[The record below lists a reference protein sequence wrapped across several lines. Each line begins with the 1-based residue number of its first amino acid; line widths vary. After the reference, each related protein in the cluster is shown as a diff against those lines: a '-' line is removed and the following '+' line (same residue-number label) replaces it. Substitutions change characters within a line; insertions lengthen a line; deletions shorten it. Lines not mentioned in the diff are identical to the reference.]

1 MNIKPV
7 FKKYFGELEAGH
19 LLLRDRLNAFPERDG
34 DLDGKLSE
42 EIEKFEVWR
51 FQVTDKLAEIV
62 ALFNQEQKEQHQ
74 QYVRDSSYYEI
85 VQEAPFYWR
94 IINKPNGFAGDAYMM
109 EYIYQNRYEGETP
122 FGKFLHKHA
131 LTTKPCQSVRNR
143 KVILREE
150 ILRIGG
156 GKVMSLAAGPAE
168 EIKEILNSPQG
179 ANYHFLALDH
189 DMGALETFH
198 DPNDNSHFNYALA
211 NAFQIISQNYL
222 TAKPRMPLR
231 RFCFPRKD
239 FQGWRR
245 LMSSLKY
252 ELDYLKKDEFDFIY
266 SAGLYDYIKT
276 SLLDHSRGTIA
287 LTKNLF
293 DLLKPGGILIV
304 GNFNHNNPRD
314 LRFIMEYVLDWQLIY
329 RSREDMFDFARSIPE
344 HTIKEMK
351 ILDDPSGIHYFLKVV
366 KNA

>member
-1 MNIKPV
+1 MNLELE
-7 FKKYFGELEAGH
+7 FKKYFGELEAKH
-19 LLLRDRLNAFPERDG
+19 VLLRNRVNAFPERDG
-34 DLDGKLSE
+34 DLEARLSE
-42 EIEKFEVWR
+42 EIEKFEAWR
-51 FQVTDKLAEIV
+51 FQLTDELACIV
-62 ALFNQEQKEQHQ
+62 APFNPEQKEQHR
-74 QYVRDSSYYEI
+74 QYVRESTYYEI

-94 IINKPNGFAGDAYMM
+94 IINKPNGYAGDAYMM
-109 EYIYQNRYEGETP
+109 KYIYENRYEGETP

-131 LTTKPCQSVRNR
+131 LTTKPSQSVRNR

-150 ILRIGG
+150 LLRMGG
-156 GKVMSLAAGPAE
+156 GKVISLAAGPAE

-179 ANYHFLALDH
+179 EKYQFLALDH
-189 DMGALETFH
+189 DMSALESFH

-211 NAFQIISQNYL
+211 NAFQIISQNYQ

-239 FQGWRR
+239 FRGWRR

-252 ELDYLKKDEFDFIY
+252 EMDHLKKDEFDFIY

-276 SLLDHSRGTIA
+276 SLLDHTRGTIA

-304 GNFNHNNPRD
+304 GNFNYNNPRD

-329 RSREDMFDFARSIPE
+329 RNKEDMFDFARSIPE
-344 HTIKEMK
+344 NTIKEME
-351 ILDDPSGIHYFLKVV
+351 ILNEPSGVQHFLKVI
-366 KNA
+366 KKA

>member
-1 MNIKPV
+1 
-7 FKKYFGELEAGH
+7 
-19 LLLRDRLNAFPERDG
+19 
-34 DLDGKLSE
+34 
-42 EIEKFEVWR
+42 
-51 FQVTDKLAEIV
+51 
-62 ALFNQEQKEQHQ
+62 
-74 QYVRDSSYYEI
+74 
-85 VQEAPFYWR
+85 
-94 IINKPNGFAGDAYMM
+94 
-109 EYIYQNRYEGETP
+109 
-122 FGKFLHKHA
+122 
-131 LTTKPCQSVRNR
+131 VRNR

-150 ILRIGG
+150 ILKIGG

-179 ANYHFLALDH
+179 ENYQFLALDH

-198 DPNDNSHFNYALA
+198 DPNDNSRFNYALA

-222 TAKPRMPLR
+222 TAKPRMPVR

-252 ELDYLKKDEFDFIY
+252 KLNYLKKEEFDFIY

-276 SLLDHSRGTIA
+276 SLLDHSKGTIA

-293 DLLKPGGILIV
+293 DLLKPEGILIV
-304 GNFNHNNPRD
+304 GNFNCNNPKD

-329 RSREDMFDFARSIPE
+329 RNKEDMFDFSRSIPE
-344 HTIKEMK
+344 NMIKEMK
-351 ILDDPSGIHYFLKVV
+351 ILDEPSGIQHFLKVV
-366 KNA
+366 KKA